1 MLSYTE
7 ITGATTPSNYERCI
21 IMKRDLDL
29 IRYIL
34 IGIEDSVSTKLTID
48 DFVNDDY
55 DAHTISFHISLLLDY
70 GYIEANKF
78 NVIGQNYQ
86 QYLIKRITSS
96 GYDYL
101 DSIRDSNV
109 WSKTKESLKVVGG
122 SASLEVIK
130 AIAGKVA
137 LGFLGL

>member
-1 MLSYTE
+1 
-7 ITGATTPSNYERCI
+7 
-21 IMKRDLDL
+21 MKRDLDL

-34 IGIEDSVSTKLTID
+34 IGIEGSVSTKLTID

-55 DAHTISFHISLLLDY
+55 DANAISFHISLLLDC
-70 GYIEANKF
+70 GYIEATKF

-109 WSKTKESLKVVGG
+109 WSKTKESLKAIGG